1 VAVQKKTFRQELA
14 EVSKDVGRPVGAFLF
29 VVVVV
34 TGLRYV
40 PSVIWPSKDVKV
52 LSVQTDASDGQLSV
66 TQIELRNSSSFE
78 LKDPEIGCDMKGPSG
93 TTIKK
98 ASKVIYEVLPR
109 NVSRSF
115 FIADM
120 AKVPDQVTDFNC
132 YVKSASVKW

>member
-1 VAVQKKTFRQELA
+1 MAVQKKTFRQELA

-29 VVVVV
+29 VV
-34 TGLRYV
+34 
-40 PSVIWPSKDVKV
+40 
-52 LSVQTDASDGQLSV
+52 
-66 TQIELRNSSSFE
+66 
-78 LKDPEIGCDMKGPSG
+78 
-93 TTIKK
+93 
-98 ASKVIYEVLPR
+98 VLPR